1 MLAKILI
8 ELFVEERSWWHDSA
22 MHIWHCTPGMWS
34 TSSSSSPRS
43 PKSGMTL
50 RTLVMP
56 KGPNGGQRRR
66 QGTDSEC
73 LEITISSNLSFVYLL
88 SFVRFRGAFSNCSQ
102 AEVLV
107 ETKREKLQYLRGSA
121 NCCQVGRPFIE
132 RRMCEYAEKV
142 RELPTRVPPP
152 PLHGKFHFKF
162 PICFSDELP

>member
-1 MLAKILI
+1 
-8 ELFVEERSWWHDSA
+8 

-34 TSSSSSPRS
+34 TSSSSSSSS

-121 NCCQVGRPFIE
+121 NCLSSSKTIHRTTNLRICRKGWGAPNASTTTPPSWKIPFQISN
-132 RRMCEYAEKV
+132 
-142 RELPTRVPPP
+142 LFF
-152 PLHGKFHFKF
+152 G
-162 PICFSDELP
+162 